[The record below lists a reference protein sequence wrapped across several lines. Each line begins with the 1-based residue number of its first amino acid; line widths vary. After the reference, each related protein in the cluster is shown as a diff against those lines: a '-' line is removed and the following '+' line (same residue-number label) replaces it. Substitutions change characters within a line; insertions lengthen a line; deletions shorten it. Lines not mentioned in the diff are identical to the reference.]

1 MSTSALAYSEQAL
14 DTAAHPYQ
22 LPESE
27 KNYLHLDCG
36 VTGIGGNSCGQG
48 GPLAEDVVKAT
59 PHAFGFIIRP
69 VNGDADSRASVST
82 SGETPLLLSRSK
94 TGELSIIS
102 QDSDAVIYYSINGKR
117 VREYKDKIS
126 LSQGGKVEAWT
137 ASAPQLKT
145 VENFTKIDR
154 VPTEVVFAS
163 SVEVGEGDASHMTDG
178 NPDTFWHTMYSV
190 TVAKFPHWVDLDAG
204 SVKTIKGLTYL
215 PRQHNRNGRIKNYK
229 VQVSIDGKSWG
240 KVVAQGEFEDTEK
253 EKQVVFSAPI
263 KARYV
268 RFTALSACDGQ
279 DFATAAEISILAE

>member
-1 MSTSALAYSEQAL
+1 M
-14 DTAAHPYQ
+14 
-22 LPESE
+22 
-27 KNYLHLDCG
+27 
-36 VTGIGGNSCGQG
+36 
-48 GPLAEDVVKAT
+48 KAT

-154 VPTEVVFAS
+154 VPTEVVFAM
-163 SVEVGEGDASHMTDG
+163 SV
-178 NPDTFWHTMYSV
+178 
-190 TVAKFPHWVDLDAG
+190 
-204 SVKTIKGLTYL
+204 
-215 PRQHNRNGRIKNYK
+215 
-229 VQVSIDGKSWG
+229 
-240 KVVAQGEFEDTEK
+240 
-253 EKQVVFSAPI
+253 
-263 KARYV
+263 
-268 RFTALSACDGQ
+268 
-279 DFATAAEISILAE
+279 